1 MDNRDYIL
9 SRYKAGWS
17 VRKIASSLR
26 LSHPT
31 VARILRSIGVKV
43 LRRGE
48 ALNKEFY
55 AMLDEADKMGVDL
68 YEMSLRGRWRW
79 AKQHGL
85 FSGSLEKFR
94 QLWSEYEN
102 SETL

>member
-1 MDNRDYIL
+1 MNKEQIVNRY
-9 SRYKAGWS
+9 RTGWS
-17 VRKIASSLR
+17 ARKIARWLHVS
-26 LSHPT
+26 PNT
-31 VARILRSIGVKV
+31 VIRVLRSMGVEV
-43 LRRGE
+43 LRRDE
-48 ALNKEFY
+48 VLSKEFY
-55 AMLDEADKMGVDL
+55 AMLDEADNMGVDL
-68 YEMSLRGRWRW
+68 YEMSLRARWRW